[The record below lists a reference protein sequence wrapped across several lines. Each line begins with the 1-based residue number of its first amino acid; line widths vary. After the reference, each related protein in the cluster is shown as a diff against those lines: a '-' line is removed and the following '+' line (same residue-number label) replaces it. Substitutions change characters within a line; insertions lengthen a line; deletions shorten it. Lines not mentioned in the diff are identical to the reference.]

1 MKNLII
7 QQGLHEAPHGK
18 EKHEKITGNDKEV
31 MDEKAANAIYF
42 NLDDK
47 AIHEKWMDNIT
58 DLK

>member
-47 AIHEKWMDNIT
+47 AIHEK
-58 DLK
+58 